1 MPKKDSG
8 KVKVDPKKVIVTK
21 PKMIREN
28 FSKTKKE
35 ILQSQAI
42 QKIKMSKSYTQH
54 YI

>member
-28 FSKTKKE
+28 FSKTKKRN
-35 ILQSQAI
+35 S
-42 QKIKMSKSYTQH
+42 SKSSNSENKNE
-54 YI
+54 